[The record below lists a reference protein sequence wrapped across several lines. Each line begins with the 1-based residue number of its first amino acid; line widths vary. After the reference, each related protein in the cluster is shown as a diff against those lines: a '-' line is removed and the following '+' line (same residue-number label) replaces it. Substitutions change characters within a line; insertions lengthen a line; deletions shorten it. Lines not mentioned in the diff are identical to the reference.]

1 MRSTWR
7 NAVLTHW
14 QPAVRS
20 ILRPTALTVLFAV
33 SFSTSVLAVE
43 VPGLFNAD
51 IPAADDSQAER
62 LRAEALGL
70 SGVLIKLSGKTSI
83 LSAPAVTAALHNPET
98 YLLQFAMATN
108 PDSEPTQPRL
118 FRFRFDPRAVTQLL
132 KNNRLPLWSTN
143 RPPLLIWCVDDAGN
157 LISRSTL
164 SAWQK
169 RLQQNASRRGL
180 PLLFPFADQQD
191 QSALKTDD
199 VAASSSERIN
209 VASLRYIAG
218 PGTGVVLAVK
228 INNSGGWNAQSILLL
243 DGKGSPIQIQAAS
256 ENELAQ
262 RLMDYAADNIAD
274 RYALALT
281 SAALP
286 QGQVRLVVDNIN
298 NFTAASQLGDYL
310 RKVTAI
316 KSARLVSVAG
326 STATY
331 ELNLEGDSAQ
341 MKQAVQLDQKLQPS
355 DTVGATDLSEMHFN
369 WNNH

>member
-108 PDSEPTQPRL
+108 PDSDPTQPRL